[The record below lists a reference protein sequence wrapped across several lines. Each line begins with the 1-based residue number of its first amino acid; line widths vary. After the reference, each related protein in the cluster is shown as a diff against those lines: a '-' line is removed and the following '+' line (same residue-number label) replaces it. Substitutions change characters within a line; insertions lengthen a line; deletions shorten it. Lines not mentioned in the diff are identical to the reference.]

1 VNGPKSCKQSAHDIM
16 ENTNRK
22 LVLTMIL
29 VRHGCLRDRAGVT
42 LRHRV
47 HAGDLLISRQP
58 LLDEVHHGIEG
69 PVVPVVRGLCGRVFE

>member
-1 VNGPKSCKQSAHDIM
+1 MGSY
-16 ENTNRK
+16 R
-22 LVLTMIL
+22 
-29 VRHGCLRDRAGVT
+29 CLGDRAGVT

-69 PVVPVVRGLCGRVFE
+69 PVVPVVRSLCGRVFEQSKIRECLYTKG